1 MTTKEFLIELADV
14 LQTEDNLE
22 LSSNLS
28 NSEYWDSIAQMAVMS
43 FMAKKFG
50 VHASLEDITMTDK
63 VSDIVDLVKEHLE
76 D

>member
-28 NSEYWDSIAQMAVMS
+28 NSEYWDSLSQMSVMS
-43 FMAKKFG
+43 FLAKKFG
-50 VHASLEDITMTDK
+50 VHASLEDITMTDN
-63 VSDIVDLVKEHLE
+63 VSDIVDLVK
-76 D
+76 